1 MHSWLILSQLSWAET
16 AAEGNALKLKCV
28 SFFNLSC
35 TCYKSTAVCWTEST
49 GCLQLPQ
56 RMFIHFS
63 TCHFL
68 HLTSDFED
76 STPPQSMWLRSGPFQ
91 LIWHWT
97 MPRWHT
103 CGQSSHQ
110 KPKQLSG
117 RSSYSYSSPD
127 SCRLF
132 GVEMVWPV
140 FSHKLPWSAW
150 AEAPEA
156 KRISGM
162 LLRRGQFVLS
172 LGGSRT
178 FPRLLRRGQQ
188 WDKGLWKTHT

>member
-1 MHSWLILSQLSWAET
+1 
-16 AAEGNALKLKCV
+16 
-28 SFFNLSC
+28 
-35 TCYKSTAVCWTEST
+35 
-49 GCLQLPQ
+49 
-56 RMFIHFS
+56 MFIHFS

-91 LIWHWT
+91 LIWHWS

-117 RSSYSYSSPD
+117 RSSYSYSSRD
-127 SCRLF
+127 SCGLF

-140 FSHKLPWSAW
+140 FSHNLPWSAW
-150 AEAPEA
+150 AEAP
-156 KRISGM
+156 KRISGMRPLLRGFKDDGEARQERTFPPVDSRSVENFGM
-162 LLRRGQFVLS
+162 LLRRGQ
-172 LGGSRT
+172 
-178 FPRLLRRGQQ
+178 
-188 WDKGLWKTHT
+188 KAHIK

>member
-1 MHSWLILSQLSWAET
+1 
-16 AAEGNALKLKCV
+16 
-28 SFFNLSC
+28 
-35 TCYKSTAVCWTEST
+35 
-49 GCLQLPQ
+49 
-56 RMFIHFS
+56 MFIHFS
-63 TCHFL
+63 TYHFL

-91 LIWHWT
+91 LIWLSST
-97 MPRWHT
+97 PRWHT

-110 KPKQLSG
+110 KPKQLNG
-117 RSSYSYSSPD
+117 RSSYSYSSQD

-132 GVEMVWPV
+132 GVEMAWPV

-156 KRISGM
+156 KRISDM

-178 FPRLLRRGQQ
+178 TPRLLSVSSPCRPPLRRFTDNPEAPKERTFPPLDSRSVDFF
-188 WDKGLWKTHT
+188 WCS

>member
-1 MHSWLILSQLSWAET
+1 M
-16 AAEGNALKLKCV
+16 KLKCV
-28 SFFNLSC
+28 SFFNFNLRC
-35 TCYKSTAVCWTEST
+35 TCCKSIAVCWTEST

-76 STPPQSMWLRSGPFQ
+76 STPPQSMCG
-91 LIWHWT
+91 LIWHWS
-97 MPRWHT
+97 MPQWHT

-117 RSSYSYSSPD
+117 RSSYSYSSWD

-132 GVEMVWPV
+132 GVEMAWSV

-162 LLRRGQFVLS
+162 LLRRGRFVLS

-178 FPRLLRRGQQ
+178 TPRLLRRGRQC
-188 WDKGLWKTHT
+188 LWKTHI